1 MRALGDYLG
10 VKVHACVGGTNVRE
24 ERFTALVEVEDL
36 GGKVLQINFVTR
48 DDDRMLTDIQ
58 KFYNV
63 MIEELPANVADLI

>member
-10 VKVHACVGGTNVRE
+10 VKVHGCVDGTSVRE

-36 GGKVLQINFVTR
+36 GGKVLQINFVTQ

-58 KFYNV
+58 KFYNET
-63 MIEELPANVADLI
+63 IEELTANVADLI